1 MHKKLIFS
9 AVPIVALSSTLIWLG
24 SDRSSSLETQPA
36 ETSNDAQ
43 RVVEVKAKK
52 ISDAPDFSAIT
63 DVQEKKTTFF
73 EYLKPG
79 VARENE
85 RIIKERGRVEL
96 IQSRFNTGELTDEDQ
111 SYAERLANLYHIE
124 VSAEGINSK
133 WIDDMLRRVDVL
145 PEALVLTQAAKE
157 SGWGTSR
164 FATEANN
171 YFGQWCY
178 SAGCGVIPQQRQEGM
193 THEVAKFSSVQES
206 IHRYFMNVNR
216 NRAYQELRDIRHE
229 LHVNNQDLLNNEAA
243 IELANGLIRYS
254 ERGQPYV
261 DEIQNMIR
269 FNQSFWS
276 K

>member
-1 MHKKLIFS
+1 MRKKLILI
-9 AVPIVALSSTLIWLG
+9 AAPIVFISSTLVWYSNDLD
-24 SDRSSSLETQPA
+24 SNKEETVV
-36 ETSNDAQ
+36 ETAQDAQ
-43 RVVEVKAKK
+43 RLIQVTGNK
-52 ISDAPDFSAIT
+52 ISDAPNFSAIEN
-63 DVQEKKTTFF
+63 VQEKKTAFF

-85 RIIKERGRVEL
+85 RIVKERGRLEQ
-96 IQSRFNTGELTDEDQ
+96 IKSRFSINELTSEDHA
-111 SYAERLANLYHIE
+111 YAERLSGLYHIE
-124 VSAEGINSK
+124 LSSEGINER
-133 WIDDMLRRVDVL
+133 WIESMLRRVDVL

-178 SAGCGVIPQQRQEGM
+178 SAGCGVVPQHRKEGM
-193 THEVAKFSSVQES
+193 THEVAKFRSVQES

-216 NRAYQELRDIRHE
+216 NRAYQELREIRYD
-229 LHVNNQDLLNNEAA
+229 LHINNQDLLNSEAA

-261 DEIQNMIR
+261 DEIQGMIR
-269 FNQSFWS
+269 FNQPFWS

>member
-9 AVPIVALSSTLIWLG
+9 AVPIIALSSTLIWLS
-24 SDRSSSLETQPA
+24 SDRNANP
-36 ETSNDAQ
+36 ETSSVEASNDTQ
-43 RVVEVKAKK
+43 RVVEVEAKK

-85 RIIKERGRVEL
+85 RIIKERGRLEL
-96 IQSRFNTGELTDEDQ
+96 IQSRFSTGELTDEDK

-124 VSAEGINSK
+124 VSAEGISSK

-171 YFGQWCY
+171 FFGQWCY

>member
-9 AVPIVALSSTLIWLG
+9 AVPIIALSSMLIWLG
-24 SDRSSSLETQPA
+24 SDRNANPETSPV
-36 ETSNDAQ
+36 ETSNDTQ
-43 RVVEVKAKK
+43 RVVEVEAKK
-52 ISDAPDFSAIT
+52 ISNAPDFSAIT

-85 RIIKERGRVEL
+85 RIIKERGRLEL
-96 IQSRFNTGELTDEDQ
+96 IQSRFSTGELTDEDK

-124 VSAEGINSK
+124 VSAEGISSK

>member
-1 MHKKLIFS
+1 MRKKTLFTFVSIL
-9 AVPIVALSSTLIWLG
+9 AVSSVLIWYG
-24 SDRSSSLETQPA
+24 SKLDSELDDIAVEGNTDNQRNTEVI
-36 ETSNDAQ
+36 AQ
-43 RVVEVKAKK
+43 Q
-52 ISDAPDFSAIT
+52 ISDAPDFSAIA
-63 DVQEKKTTFF
+63 DVNEKKSAFF
-73 EYLKPG
+73 DYLKPG

-85 RIIKERGRVEL
+85 RIIKERSRLEI
-96 IQSRFNTGELTDEDQ
+96 IQQRFNSDSLKSEDH
-111 SYAERLANLYHIE
+111 SYAERLANLYHVE
-124 VSAEGINSK
+124 LTDEGITDS
-133 WIDDMLRRVDVL
+133 WIDRMLHRVDVL

-178 SAGCGVIPQQRQEGM
+178 SIGCGVIPEHRVDGM

-216 NRAYQELRDIRHE
+216 NRAYQELREIRHNIHTE
-229 LHVNNQDLLNNEAA
+229 NQDLLDSQAA

-261 DEIQNMIR
+261 DEIQSMIR
-269 FNQSFWS
+269 FNQPFWS

>member
-1 MHKKLIFS
+1 M
-9 AVPIVALSSTLIWLG
+9 LIWLG
-24 SDRSSSLETQPA
+24 SDRNANPETSPV
-36 ETSNDAQ
+36 ETSNDTQ
-43 RVVEVKAKK
+43 RVVEVEAKK
-52 ISDAPDFSAIT
+52 ISNAPDFSAIT

-85 RIIKERGRVEL
+85 RIIKERGRLEL
-96 IQSRFNTGELTDEDQ
+96 IQSRFSTGELTDEDK

-124 VSAEGINSK
+124 VSAEGISSK